1 MADRGQAT
9 AVVLDT
15 GPIHRLTAPVRL
27 AERAAQHAASAV
39 AASPERF
46 INREL
51 SWLNF
56 NRRVLGEC
64 GNRREPGTLSQPR
77 TVVTEFQSPG
87 SRRVRSPRSSAP
99 RAPAIFV
106 DLGEQPR

>member
-9 AVVLDT
+9 AVVLDP
-15 GPIHRLTAPVRL
+15 GPIHRLIAPVRL
-27 AERAAQHAASAV
+27 AERAAQHSASAL

-56 NRRVLGEC
+56 NRRVLEESA
-64 GNRREPGTLSQPR
+64 NRGYPL
-77 TVVTEFQSPG
+77 
-87 SRRVRSPRSSAP
+87 
-99 RAPAIFV
+99 
-106 DLGEQPR
+106 L